1 MAGNT
6 EVRPHD
12 AAGSLADRAYA
23 VLRDRLIVLD
33 IAPGSPINDERVGTE
48 LGLGRTPVREA
59 LKRLEAD
66 HLVAAYSRRGTFATP
81 VDITDLAEISEIRE
95 RLEPLAA
102 SRAARLASPATRAE
116 LRALADT
123 LEERGLQSGDPRD
136 AMRYD
141 MQVHR
146 SIYSASGS
154 RHLEDTLVRYDN
166 LATRIWC
173 VVLDRLPSVSEHVV
187 EHIHLLRL
195 IADGHADAAEAAA
208 RQHVVEFERLIRSVL

>member
-1 MAGNT
+1 MVISTHVPAP
-6 EVRPHD
+6 EE
-12 AAGSLADRAYA
+12 AASLADRAYE

-33 IAPGSPINDERVGTE
+33 IAPGSPINDERIGKE
-48 LGLGRTPVREA
+48 LGLGRTPIREA
-59 LKRLEAD
+59 LKRLELD
-66 HLVAAYSRRGTFATP
+66 HLVAAFPRRGTFATT

-102 SRAARLASPATRAE
+102 ARAARACTAETRTE
-116 LRALADT
+116 LRALANT
-123 LEERGLQSGDPRD
+123 LDQRELRTGTPHE

-146 SIYSASGS
+146 SIYRASGS

-173 VVLDRLPSVSEHVV
+173 MVLDRLPTVSEHVA
-187 EHIHLLRL
+187 EHINLLRL
-195 IADGHADAAEAAA
+195 IADGQANAAEAAA
-208 RQHVVEFERLIRSVL
+208 RQHVVDFERLIRSVL